1 MSLRKKSKKLTCN
14 AGRSLVALCALVR
27 YQRMQSN
34 RCALKRALTR
44 SLFLFFSV
52 RGGVTIGVRIV
63 VLAGLFR
70 IGELASLR
78 GLLMVAE
85 RDTGRLK
92 PLR

>member
-1 MSLRKKSKKLTCN
+1 MCFEKSFNSQLVPLLF
-14 AGRSLVALCALVR
+14 RS
-27 YQRMQSN
+27 
-34 RCALKRALTR
+34 
-44 SLFLFFSV
+44 
-52 RGGVTIGVRIV
+52 GGVTIGVRIV